1 MLLHRT
7 FTGEQSFLTWNG
19 ILSSPEFLLTSSL
32 SSPPDDQQV
41 RQELELG
48 LYLQECELLIRSL
61 KEEGE
66 DEDKGIPGH

>member
-1 MLLHRT
+1 MQTFQYGLL
-7 FTGEQSFLTWNG
+7 
-19 ILSSPEFLLTSSL
+19 LSSSL

-61 KEEGE
+61 KEESE